1 MAVYLN
7 EAQTGCDR
15 EMIGFPNLLVCMG
28 FVVQTKAWL
37 YGIHFDAP
45 SATEALAEALRG
57 FIAERGGDIG
67 NAVAIYG
74 ACNWNERYPR
84 SSKKKDAWKAE
95 MRRIAG
101 VLGYTGQ
108 AAGFDTSIVPSANK
122 GRYVEYHPD
131 YPQGRCRIYYKGQD
145 NADFTSS
152 GVAPATALKQTRGN
166 VHTYKV
172 FDQQPIEPKGN
183 VTLTTASTAAG
194 LAELDYALRLER
206 FRT

>member
-1 MAVYLN
+1 MPVYLN

-15 EMIGFPNLLVCMG
+15 ALIGFPNLLLCMG

-45 SATEALAEALRG
+45 SQTDALAGALRG
-57 FIAERGGDIG
+57 FIVERGGQIG

-74 ACNWNERYPR
+74 ACNWNERYR
-84 SSKKKDAWKAE
+84 DSGKKKDAWKAE
-95 MRRIAG
+95 MRAIASM
-101 VLGYTGQ
+101 LGYKGS
-108 AAGFDTSIVPSANK
+108 AAGFDTSIIPSTNK

-131 YPQGRCRIYYKGQD
+131 YPQERCRIYYKGQD

-152 GVAPATALKQTRGN
+152 GLAPAAALKQMRGN

-172 FDQQPIEPKGN
+172 FNQQPIEPKGN
-183 VTLTTASTAAG
+183 VTLTTASTATG
-194 LAELDYALRLER
+194 LAELDYALRLET
-206 FRT
+206 FKI